1 MRLIFKLME
10 SPMGLVLLKFWQL
23 PQSVIGT
30 IVQYVYMHMK
40 GDKVQ
45 VGMPLMNSHPQYL
58 IAAVFSSRMQ
68 GGLSLG
74 DTITLPY
81 SSTLTTP
88 RSVMRHEKGHCI
100 QSMLLGWFYL
110 PIIGLSS
117 ILWASWHTL
126 TNSKRDYNSF
136 WTERWAEKLAKKYIG
151 DMD

>member
-30 IVQYVYMHMK
+30 IVQYVYMHLK

-45 VGMPLMNSHPQYL
+45 VGMPLMGSHPQYL
-58 IAAVFSSRMQ
+58 IAVVFSSRMQ

-81 SSTLTTP
+81 SYSFSTL
-88 RSVMRHEKGHCI
+88 VHEKGHCL
-100 QSMLLGWFYL
+100 QSLLLGWFYL
-110 PIIGLSS
+110 PILGLPS

-126 TNSKRDYNSF
+126 TKSKRDYYSF
-136 WTERWAEKLAKKYIG
+136 FTERWANKLADKYITK
-151 DMD
+151 

>member
-1 MRLIFKLME
+1 MRLIFKLMK

-30 IVQYVYMHMK
+30 IVQYVYMHLK

-45 VGMPLMNSHPQYL
+45 VGMPLMSSHPQYL
-58 IAAVFSSRMQ
+58 IAAVFSSRMK

-81 SSTLTTP
+81 SSTFTTP

-110 PIIGLSS
+110 PIIGLPS

-126 TNSKRDYNSF
+126 TNSKRDYYSF
-136 WTERWAEKLAKKYIG
+136 FTERRANKLADKYIG
-151 DMD
+151 DKD

>member
-30 IVQYVYMHMK
+30 IVQYVYMHLK

-45 VGMPLMNSHPQYL
+45 VGMPLMGSHPQYL
-58 IAAVFSSRMQ
+58 IAVVFSSRMQ

-74 DTITLPY
+74 DTITLPHPY
-81 SSTLTTP
+81 SFSTL
-88 RSVMRHEKGHCI
+88 VHEKGHCL
-100 QSMLLGWFYL
+100 QSMFLGWFYL
-110 PIIGLSS
+110 PVIGLPS

-126 TNSKRDYNSF
+126 TKSKRDYYSF
-136 WTERWAEKLAKKYIG
+136 FTERWANKLADKYITK
-151 DMD
+151 

>member
-30 IVQYVYMHMK
+30 IVQYVYMHLK

-45 VGMPLMNSHPQYL
+45 VGMPLMGRHPQYL
-58 IAAVFSSRMQ
+58 IAVVFSSRMQ

-74 DTITLPY
+74 DTITLPHSY
-81 SSTLTTP
+81 SFSTL
-88 RSVMRHEKGHCI
+88 VHEKGHCL
-100 QSMLLGWFYL
+100 QSLLLGWFYL
-110 PIIGLSS
+110 PIIGLPS

-126 TNSKRDYNSF
+126 TKSKRDYYSF
-136 WTERWAEKLAKKYIG
+136 FTERWANKLADKYITK
-151 DMD
+151 

>member
-10 SPMGLVLLKFWQL
+10 SPIGLVLLKFWQL

-45 VGMPLMNSHPQYL
+45 VGMPLVNSHPQYL

-68 GGLSLG
+68 GGISLG
-74 DTITLPY
+74 DTITLPHSY
-81 SSTLTTP
+81 SYTTL
-88 RSVMRHEKGHCI
+88 VHEKGHCL
-100 QSMLLGWFYL
+100 QSLLLGWFYL
-110 PIIGLSS
+110 PIIGIPS

-126 TNSKRDYNSF
+126 TKSKRDYYSF
-136 WTERWAEKLAKKYIG
+136 FTERWANKLADKYICDKG
-151 DMD
+151 

>member
-30 IVQYVYMHMK
+30 IVQYVYMHLK

-45 VGMPLMNSHPQYL
+45 VGMPLMGSHPQYL
-58 IAAVFSSRMQ
+58 IAVVFSSRMQ

-81 SSTLTTP
+81 SYSFSTL
-88 RSVMRHEKGHCI
+88 VHEKGHCL
-100 QSMLLGWFYL
+100 QSLLLGWFYL
-110 PIIGLSS
+110 PIIGLPS

-126 TNSKRDYNSF
+126 TKSKRDYYSF
-136 WTERWAEKLAKKYIG
+136 FTERWANKLADKYITK
-151 DMD
+151 

>member
-1 MRLIFKLME
+1 MRLIFKLMK

-30 IVQYVYMHMK
+30 IVQYVYMHIK

-45 VGMPLMNSHPQYL
+45 VGMPLMSSHPQYL
-58 IAAVFSSRMQ
+58 IAAVFSSRMK

-81 SSTLTTP
+81 SSTFTTP

-100 QSMLLGWFYL
+100 QSMFLGWFYL

-136 WTERWAEKLAKKYIG
+136 WTERWAEKLAEKYIG